1 MESSAV
7 TSGGE
12 GMAITEWVADGVDAI
27 GSIIS
32 AIFGTSGAW
41 ATILPVVGLGIGMW
55 VIGRGISFVRNLVA
69 GF

>member
-1 MESSAV
+1 ME
-7 TSGGE
+7 TSGGGE
-12 GMAITEWVADGVDAI
+12 VMAITDWVSDGVDAI

-41 ATILPVVGLGIGMW
+41 ATILPVIGLGIGMW
-55 VIGRGISFVRNLVA
+55 VIARGISFVRNLVA

>member
-1 MESSAV
+1 ME
-7 TSGGE
+7 TSGGGE
-12 GMAITEWVADGVDAI
+12 VMAITDWVSDGVDAI

-41 ATILPVVGLGIGMW
+41 ATILPVIGLGIGMW